1 MYWQDVQIG
10 SCTNAMGA
18 KYKIQLDL
26 ERKHCHVTLTTDLFL
41 LNHLNLQNRGTSL
54 QFDNCSGILQICFP
68 GVPPN
73 IFNYF
78 QGVPTNILKYF
89 QGVPTNISKYFQGV
103 PTNICKECQLTFA
116 NIGKKYQ
123 LILSNICKEY
133 QLIFERSAIL
143 YFVLF
148 ARVAN

>member
-1 MYWQDVQIG
+1 MYWQDFQIG
-10 SCTNAMGA
+10 SCTNGCQIRLM
-18 KYKIQLDL
+18 YKIQLNL
-26 ERKHCHVTLTTDLFL
+26 ERKQCHVTLTTDIFL
-41 LNHLNLQNRGTSL
+41 LNHLNLQNRGTNL

-89 QGVPTNISKYFQGV
+89 QGVPTNI
-103 PTNICKECQLTFA
+103 CKECQLTFA
-116 NIGKKYQ
+116 NTGKKYQ

-143 YFVLF
+143 YFLIF
-148 ARVAN
+148 ARSNS